1 MGVDKCV
8 HFFQGG
14 EGEGSLEIRDILGNK
29 GARLADMASI
39 GIAVPPGFII
49 SAEVGKYYTGEGQ
62 YPPGLKD
69 EVNVN
74 LMKLERATGRKFGD
88 PANHLLVSARSGAAV
103 SMPGMMDTVL
113 NIGLNRSIV
122 DRLIKNNKAPWFV
135 WDCYRR
141 LLQSFG
147 TAVEGIEDSEFDIII
162 GNKVSEGNLT
172 SETQLEVANLRDII
186 QKFEE
191 VFQKHGKSFPESV
204 DEQLW
209 RSIGRVFQSWN
220 TPRAIEY
227 RRMKN
232 IAGDLPGTAVTVQ
245 AMVFGNSGDNS
256 CSGVVFSRDIS
267 TGDRG
272 LYGEYLTNVQGEDVV
287 AGTRRPKEIEEL
299 REEMPEVY
307 LALEKTLEKLEERY
321 KDVQDVEFTVDE
333 GRLFILQSRTAKR
346 TPKAAIKIAID
357 MVEEGLITKE
367 EALQRISTEQLE
379 QSVATQLD
387 SAEKKVIT
395 SGIPISPG
403 VVSGRVVFTPK
414 DALVWKGKGEKVILM
429 RQETSPADVVGIKAA
444 VGLVTSRG
452 GTSSHA
458 AIICRDLGKPSVVG
472 CQGICI
478 EYKDKQCRMPE
489 GIVIREGDQ
498 ISIDGSS
505 GEVMFGEVSVISLDH
520 DEDLNKLHKLAESS
534 PAGQKIRDYLTRRNV

>member
-1 MGVDKCV
+1 MGVEKHV
-8 HFFQGG
+8 YFFQKG

-49 SAEVGKYYTGEGQ
+49 SAEVGKYYLSKSQ
-62 YPPGLKD
+62 YPPELKD

-74 LMKLERATGRKFGD
+74 LRKLERTTGKKFGD
-88 PANHLLVSARSGAAV
+88 LENPLLVSARSGAAV
-103 SMPGMMDTVL
+103 SMPGMMDSVL
-113 NIGLNRSIV
+113 NVGLSRAIAKSLA
-122 DRLIKNNKAPWFV
+122 RNKSEWFV

-147 TAVEGIEDSEFDIII
+147 TAVEGIEDDEFDIITRK
-162 GNKVSEGNLT
+162 KVSEGNLT
-172 SETQLEVANLRDII
+172 SETQLEVEDLRDIT

-227 RRMKN
+227 RKMKN
-232 IAGDLPGTAVTVQ
+232 ISGDLPSTAVTVQ
-245 AMVFGNSGDNS
+245 TMVFGNSGDNS

-287 AGTRRPKEIEEL
+287 AGTRRPKEIGEL
-299 REEMPEVY
+299 KEEMPEVY
-307 LALEKTLEKLEERY
+307 LALEKTLDKLEERY
-321 KDVQDVEFTVDE
+321 KDVQDVEFTVDK
-333 GRLFILQSRTAKR
+333 GKLFILQSRTAKR
-346 TPKAAIKIAID
+346 TPKAAIKIAVD

-367 EALQRISTEQLE
+367 EALSRISTEQLE
-379 QSVATQLD
+379 QLTATQLD
-387 SAEKKVIT
+387 SAEKKVVT
-395 SGIPISPG
+395 TGVPVSPG

-414 DALVWKGKGEKVILM
+414 DALVWKGKGDIGE
-429 RQETSPADVVGIKAA
+429 A
-444 VGLVTSRG
+444 
-452 GTSSHA
+452 A
-458 AIICRDLGKPSVVG
+458 AIIERLERERGKSNPG
-472 CQGICI
+472 
-478 EYKDKQCRMPE
+478 
-489 GIVIREGDQ
+489 
-498 ISIDGSS
+498 
-505 GEVMFGEVSVISLDH
+505 
-520 DEDLNKLHKLAESS
+520 A
-534 PAGQKIRDYLTRRNV
+534 TRNFPGRCCWD